1 MSVFSD
7 CVLSITIN
15 YSIFIVSIAYCTPLY
30 LESIISRN
38 EKDTFLHLDNRKDNT
53 EYKIRIN
60 QNSSNRVSCK
70 VL

>member
-7 CVLSITIN
+7 CVLAITIN
-15 YSIFIVSIAYCTPLY
+15 YSIFIISIAYCTPLY

-60 QNSSNRVSCK
+60 QNSSNGVSCK
-70 VL
+70 VF